1 MKKRSD
7 VNPKEGEKKYG
18 DVSYA
23 DSVNK
28 KYPIDTEEHV
38 RAALSYWGMPKNRS
52 KYSPEDQKR
61 IGAAI
66 HSAARKFGISVSEC
80 VTVDSLEGITQV
92 EMVVIDGIKGVSAI
106 LTLEGR
112 VLQYAFDMLN
122 EAAWDIDSMASY
134 IAARGEKNV
143 SAVLQANISETDSVK
158 QASYLSDEVMNK
170 LSAVDEHPF
179 FVPVEI
185 KYGVGSNKQAFD
197 QGFFQKAGA
206 KFEGTPFF
214 VNHSDLNEF
223 GNANPVGSIVK
234 FAGADETKATFIA
247 YVSKAEG
254 TLRQKIRESQALGD
268 KGFVKNVSIEGIPVS
283 SDFVLDKKT
292 GIKHFHDL
300 AMPTGIAIVNR
311 SGLKGS
317 QII

>member
-1 MKKRSD
+1 LD
-7 VNPKEGEKKYG
+7 NKEAG
-18 DVSYA
+18 
-23 DSVNK
+23 
-28 KYPIDTEEHV
+28 
-38 RAALSYWGMPKNRS
+38 
-52 KYSPEDQKR
+52 
-61 IGAAI
+61 
-66 HSAARKFGISVSEC
+66 
-80 VTVDSLEGITQV
+80 
-92 EMVVIDGIKGVSAI
+92 
-106 LTLEGR
+106 
-112 VLQYAFDMLN
+112 
-122 EAAWDIDSMASY
+122 WDIDSMVAY
-134 IAARGEKNV
+134 IKAREEKKV
-143 SAVLQANISETDSVK
+143 SSVLQAEITIIDPIK
-158 QASYLSDEVMNK
+158 QTSYLTPEVLSK
-170 LSAVDEHPF
+170 LSEVDDSPF
-179 FVPVEI
+179 FAPI
-185 KYGVGSNKQAFD
+185 QITYGVGSNKQAFD

-206 KFEGTPFF
+206 KFEGTPLF

-268 KGFVKNVSIEGIPVS
+268 KGFVKNVSIEGIPAS